1 MKKVTV
7 AAVLALSILACNSKK
22 ETPTQEV
29 VAPTTSEESATNGPE
44 IQGPFQKGA
53 DLIAASDCLSCHKV
67 DEKVVGP
74 SYKDVAAKYT
84 EKDAAMLAEKII
96 KGGQGNWGEIP
107 MTPHPTVSVAD
118 ATEMVNYILSLN

>member
-1 MKKVTV
+1 MKNASIALLMAITV
-7 AAVLALSILACNSKK
+7 LACNSKK
-22 ETPTQEV
+22 ETPAEEV
-29 VAPTTSEESATNGPE
+29 AVPTVSEESATNGPE
-44 IQGPFQKGA
+44 TPFQKGA

-74 SYKDVAAKYT
+74 SYKEVAAKYA
-84 EKDAAMLAEKII
+84 EKDVAMLVDKII

-107 MTPHPTVSVAD
+107 MTPHPGVSDAD